1 MRAQIWCLLALC
13 FAVDAFA
20 AKKDFKGLFG
30 SYRREKFTENEG
42 KSTDFGMD
50 IMLSTLL
57 PITTMATSSESG
69 SAAAGLNYMT
79 FFNAE
84 GSFYFTLNYHWA
96 FYLNTGFFSYSTR
109 KQNASAFTSD
119 PGNGVGTTDLT
130 NTPLFHIVDMD
141 TIPILLG
148 LRYRFGMSDIVPYV
162 GAGAGLHY
170 TRRKL
175 YYDYSN
181 IYDETF
187 STGLAAQANIGV
199 EFFIAPRVGIRV
211 ESSAMLLML
220 SARSVSAGTLPV
232 VTAGANP
239 IAVRY
244 AGGLFILF

>member
-1 MRAQIWCLLALC
+1 MRARILCLLALC
-13 FAVDAFA
+13 FAADSFA

-50 IMLSTLL
+50 LMVSTLL
-57 PITTMATSSESG
+57 PVNTMASSTEGG
-69 SAAAGLNYMT
+69 STAGLNYMT

-84 GSFYFTLNYHWA
+84 GSFFVTLDYNFA
-96 FYLNTGFFSYSTR
+96 LYLNTGFFSYSSR
-109 KQNASAFTSD
+109 KQNVLVDDGNS
-119 PGNGVGTTDLT
+119 GNGTGGANLS
-130 NTPLFHIVDMD
+130 NTPLFHIVDID
-141 TIPILLG
+141 TIPVILG
-148 LRYRFGMSDIVPYV
+148 LKYRFSRSDIVPFV

-181 IYDETF
+181 VFDETF
-187 STGLAAQANIGV
+187 SVGLAAQATLGV
-199 EFFIAPRVGIRV
+199 DFFISPRVGIRM

-220 SARSVSAGTLPV
+220 NSRTLSQGSLP
-232 VTAGANP
+232 TITTGANP